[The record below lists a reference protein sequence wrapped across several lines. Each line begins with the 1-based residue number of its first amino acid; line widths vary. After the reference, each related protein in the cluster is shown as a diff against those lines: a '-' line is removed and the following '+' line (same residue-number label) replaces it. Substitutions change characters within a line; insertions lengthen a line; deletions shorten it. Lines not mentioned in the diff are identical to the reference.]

1 VAPDY
6 KAELEER
13 AGEDKRRY
21 DAEMNF
27 AAQSASHLDS
37 PLSWLHP
44 SIGPRTNEGDGIWS
58 VDAADD
64 ARLDLLPR
72 RRDNPDPGCFFPK
85 PSAFFTVGLPSC
97 TVKSGDKCYYE
108 VTILATSENSQFGW
122 ARRGFEVGSENGC
135 GDDAYS
141 YACDGHRRKKWH
153 QATARDWNPDASWK
167 VGDVIGCM
175 LDLDSRE
182 ICFSVNGAYDEP
194 AFRDISVGS
203 AYFPA
208 LTMGTGMVAIN
219 VGARAF
225 KHRPDGYRAVDPPP
239 LLPDSMLG
247 CLSDCFP
254 TLNGPTPA
262 PKPLTG
268 AAALLQTLDE
278 FRIKN
283 GGVDDPYYAAMRSA
297 LEELDIEERGACP
310 EGP

>member
-1 VAPDY
+1 MAPDY
-6 KAELEER
+6 KALLEER
-13 AGEDKRRY
+13 AAEDKRRY

-27 AAQSASHLDS
+27 VAQSASHLDS

-44 SIGPRTNEGDGIWS
+44 SIGPRTNEGDGVWS
-58 VDAADD
+58 VSAADEEW
-64 ARLDLLPR
+64 LDPLPR
-72 RRDNPDPGCFFPK
+72 RCDNSDPEVFLTREGTYC
-85 PSAFFTVGLPSC
+85 TVGLPGC

-108 VTILATSENSQFGW
+108 VTILATSEITQFGW
-122 ARRGFEVGSENGC
+122 ARRGFEAGSENGC

-141 YACDGHRRKKWH
+141 YACDGHRRKVWH
-153 QATARDWNPDASWK
+153 QETARDWNPDAPWK
-167 VGDVIGCM
+167 VGDVVGCM
-175 LDLDSRE
+175 LDLESRE

-194 AFRDISVGS
+194 AFRDISVES

-208 LTMGTGMVAIN
+208 LTMGTGTVAIN

-247 CLSDCFP
+247 SLSDFFP

-268 AAALLQTLDE
+268 AAALLETLDK
-278 FRIKN
+278 FKAAN
-283 GGVDDPYYAAMRSA
+283 GGVDDRYYAAMRSA
-297 LEELDIEERGACP
+297 LEELEIEEREEQGS
-310 EGP
+310 